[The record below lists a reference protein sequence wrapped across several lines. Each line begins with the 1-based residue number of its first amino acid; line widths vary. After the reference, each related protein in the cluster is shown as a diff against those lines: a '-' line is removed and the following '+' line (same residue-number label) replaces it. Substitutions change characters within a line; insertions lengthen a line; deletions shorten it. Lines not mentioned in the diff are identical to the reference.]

1 MSDRTEYK
9 CDHCN
14 KLYSSYKSR
23 WLHIKK
29 YHTLILSHNISHD
42 KPNNK
47 PNNKPNISQTDILI
61 NKENDDKYICKYC
74 NKAYKHFQS
83 RWKHEQKCKIENK
96 NPIKFNE
103 LKKQN
108 EKLEKQIEELKNIQ
122 KEELKKFKMEIMKS
136 MKIHPK
142 TLQKI
147 NNQLNNNGIVNNNN
161 IVIQIGN
168 ENFNSVLSEKEKL
181 FLLNKYANSVVE
193 MVKMVHISDK
203 DKFKQFK
210 SMYITNLQNNVA
222 YKYDEYSKKFIAI
235 TKSDLLESIIDNR
248 LADIESFHED
258 YKEKITP
265 FTSKQITKFIER
277 MNDEKEYK
285 DVKKEEIKFAIYNG
299 REEIIK
305 QIKEHNPDLNL
316 FIN

>member
-1 MSDRTEYK
+1 MLDRTEYK
-9 CDHCN
+9 CEHCN

-29 YHTLILSHNISHD
+29 YHVVNVVKNDINVVKTVVKDVVKKTTECTFCNKVLSDRISKWRHE
-42 KPNNK
+42 KHCKQNNK
-47 PNNKPNISQTDILI
+47 QKLCTD
-61 NKENDDKYICKYC
+61 
-74 NKAYKHFQS
+74 
-83 RWKHEQKCKIENK
+83 
-96 NPIKFNE
+96 E
-103 LKKQN
+103 LKKENQ
-108 EKLEKQIEELKNIQ
+108 EMKKEI
-122 KEELKKFKMEIMKS
+122 EELKKFKNEIMKS

-147 NNQLNNNGIVNNNN
+147 NNQLNNSGIINNNN
-161 IVIQIGN
+161 IVIQVGN
-168 ENFNSVLSEKEKL
+168 EDFNNVLSEKEKL

-203 DKFKQFK
+203 DKFKQYK

-222 YKYDEYSKKFIAI
+222 YKYDEGSKKFIAV
-235 TKSDLLESIIDNR
+235 TKSELLESIIDNR
-248 LADIESFHED
+248 LADIETFHED

-277 MNDEKEYK
+277 MTDEKEYK
-285 DVKKEEIKFAIYNG
+285 DIKKEEIKFAIYNG
-299 REEIIK
+299 REEIIN
-305 QIKEHNPDLNL
+305 QIKEYNPDLNL